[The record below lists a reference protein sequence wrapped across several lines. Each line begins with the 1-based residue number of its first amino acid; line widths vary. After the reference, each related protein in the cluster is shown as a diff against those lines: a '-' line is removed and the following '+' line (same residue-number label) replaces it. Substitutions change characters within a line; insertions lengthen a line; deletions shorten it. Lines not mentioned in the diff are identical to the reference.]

1 MCELGKALGAFDL
14 AVFRTVGNASCVT
27 SNMGMIRCIKMG
39 LSFDIDRILE
49 KHMGRLCGKSPTVSV
64 IRT

>member
-1 MCELGKALGAFDL
+1 MRELGKALGAFDL

-27 SNMGMIRCIKMG
+27 SNMGMIRRIKMG

-49 KHMGRLCGKSPTVSV
+49 KHMGR
-64 IRT
+64 